1 MEWRA
6 AKELAGALDALEF
19 SLPHQDVAALHHDLR
34 QALYRHA
41 LVATVV
47 HVHVVGLRRERPLH
61 PWVEDHDIGV
71 ATSSTKRLRVIRPE
85 FTPPWKMSEKRS
97 STPGKPLGIFEKSP
111 LPRSF
116 WPLKWKG
123 QWSVATSWRSS
134 CSRPFQ
140 SSSWCDA
147 GRSGGE
153 QTYLAP
159 SKPGRPRSSR
169 LR

>member
-6 AKELAGALDALEF
+6 AKELAGTLDALEF

-71 ATSSTKRLRVIRPE
+71 APRCDRALAREEAEHLRGCRRHQLDEAVEGDPPRIHPAVEDEREAFLDAGPAVGDLREIAPTACPASRTASRSSST
-85 FTPPWKMSEKRS
+85 
-97 STPGKPLGIFEKSP
+97 
-111 LPRSF
+111 
-116 WPLKWKG
+116 
-123 QWSVATSWRSS
+123 
-134 CSRPFQ
+134 
-140 SSSWCDA
+140 A
-147 GRSGGE
+147 G
-153 QTYLAP
+153 
-159 SKPGRPRSSR
+159 
-169 LR
+169 